1 MTSIRINNLTVERGK
16 REVVR
21 NINLDIA
28 EGKVTGLLG
37 PSGCGKT
44 TLMRSIVG
52 VQILKSGEVFVLEK
66 ESGSKDVRKEVGYM
80 SQDAALYSDISVIE
94 NIGYFAKVLGVK
106 ETRINEVLELTEL
119 NDYKKSLVGNL
130 SGGERARLS
139 LCISI
144 LSKPKI
150 LVLDEP
156 TVGLDPLLR
165 RKLWDVFAKL
175 SEEGH
180 TLLISS
186 HVMDEAERCD
196 DIILMR
202 SGKIVY
208 SGAKSNLA
216 NKTDEENV
224 ENAFVKLISKDEDR

>member
-16 REVVR
+16 RDVVK
-21 NINLDIA
+21 NVNLDIA
-28 EGKVTGLLG
+28 AGKITGLLG

-52 VQILKSGEVFVLEK
+52 VQILKSGKIFVLEK
-66 ESGSKDVRKEVGYM
+66 EAGSKDVRKEIGYM
-80 SQDAALYSDISVIE
+80 SQDPALYSDISVIE
-94 NIGYFAKVLGVK
+94 NIEYFAKVLRVK
-106 ETRINEVLELTEL
+106 EARINEVLELTEL

-130 SGGERARLS
+130 SGGERTRLS
-139 LCISI
+139 LGISI

-180 TLLISS
+180 SLLISS

-196 DIILMR
+196 NIILMR

-208 SGAKSNLA
+208 NGSKSNLS
-216 NKTDEENV
+216 NKTGEENV
-224 ENAFVKLISKDEDR
+224 ENAFVKLISKDADR